1 MELNNVSRYFIRH
14 LYNVK
19 YEQKQRRIKKI
30 LLVKAKELLKKD
42 KEDLENYLDNKKGQ
56 NIENEKNILEIEK
69 QLKKQKEQENRDF
82 KEFY

>member
-1 MELNNVSRYFIRH
+1 MLVSILLDIYTMLNMGKNR
-14 LYNVK
+14 
-19 YEQKQRRIKKI
+19 EEIKKV
-30 LLVKAKELLKKD
+30 LLAKAKELLKKD

-69 QLKKQKEQENRDF
+69 QLNKQKQQENQDF

>member
-1 MELNNVSRYFIRH
+1 MLVSILLDIYTMLNMGKNR
-14 LYNVK
+14 
-19 YEQKQRRIKKI
+19 EEIKKV
-30 LLVKAKELLKKD
+30 LLAKAKELLKKD

>member
-1 MELNNVSRYFIRH
+1 MLVSILLDIYTMLNMGKNR
-14 LYNVK
+14 
-19 YEQKQRRIKKI
+19 EEIKKI
-30 LLVKAKELLKKD
+30 LLAKAKELLKKD
-42 KEDLENYLDNKKGQ
+42 KQDLGNYLDNKKGQ

>member
-1 MELNNVSRYFIRH
+1 MLVG
-14 LYNVK
+14 
-19 YEQKQRRIKKI
+19 I
-30 LLVKAKELLKKD
+30 LLDIYTMLNMGKNREEVKKVLLAKAKELLKKD
-42 KEDLENYLDNKKGQ
+42 KEDLENYLDNKKSQ

>member
-1 MELNNVSRYFIRH
+1 MLVGILLDIYTMLNMGKNR
-14 LYNVK
+14 
-19 YEQKQRRIKKI
+19 EEIKKV
-30 LLVKAKELLKKD
+30 LLAKAKELLKKD

>member
-1 MELNNVSRYFIRH
+1 MLVSILLDIYTMLNMGKNR
-14 LYNVK
+14 
-19 YEQKQRRIKKI
+19 EEIKKV
-30 LLVKAKELLKKD
+30 LLAKAKELLKKD

-69 QLKKQKEQENRDF
+69 QLKKQKEQENLDF

>member
-1 MELNNVSRYFIRH
+1 MLVA
-14 LYNVK
+14 
-19 YEQKQRRIKKI
+19 I
-30 LLVKAKELLKKD
+30 LLDIYTMLNMGKNREEIKRVLLAKAKELLKKD
-42 KEDLENYLDNKKGQ
+42 KEDLENYLDNKKSL

>member
-1 MELNNVSRYFIRH
+1 MLVGILLDIYTMLNMNKNR
-14 LYNVK
+14 
-19 YEQKQRRIKKI
+19 EEIKKI

>member
-1 MELNNVSRYFIRH
+1 MIVSILLDIYTMLNMGKNR
-14 LYNVK
+14 
-19 YEQKQRRIKKI
+19 EEIKKI
-30 LLVKAKELLKKD
+30 LLAKAKELLKKD

>member
-1 MELNNVSRYFIRH
+1 MLVGILLDIYTMLNMNKNR
-14 LYNVK
+14 
-19 YEQKQRRIKKI
+19 EEIKKI

-42 KEDLENYLDNKKGQ
+42 KEDLENYLDNKKSL

>member
-1 MELNNVSRYFIRH
+1 MLVSILLDIYTMLNTGKNR
-14 LYNVK
+14 
-19 YEQKQRRIKKI
+19 EEIKKI
-30 LLVKAKELLKKD
+30 LLAKAKELLKKD